1 MLDITAIKPGQRV
14 TVRYAAPITWGKKT
28 GNRFADMSVTRETTC
43 CFTAAGEKTYA
54 NKANALGHELTG
66 KEPYFRPAESIGPC
80 VFHHKD
86 DVNRLYIAGINHDY
100 SYGQIFIGNKPASE
114 QELAEMQEFF
124 KVKSERERG
133 LDFRVWK
140 AENLVNAVL

>member
-1 MLDITAIKPGQRV
+1 MLDLTAIKPGQRI
-14 TVRYAAPITWGKKT
+14 TVKYAAPITWGKKT

-43 CFTAAGEKTYA
+43 CFTAAGEETYA

-66 KEPYFRPAESIGPC
+66 KGTWFCSAPEVGACI
-80 VFHHKD
+80 VKHKT
-86 DVNRLYIAGINHDY
+86 NGTLYLAGINHDF
-100 SYGQIFIGNKPASE
+100 SLGQIFIGNKPASE